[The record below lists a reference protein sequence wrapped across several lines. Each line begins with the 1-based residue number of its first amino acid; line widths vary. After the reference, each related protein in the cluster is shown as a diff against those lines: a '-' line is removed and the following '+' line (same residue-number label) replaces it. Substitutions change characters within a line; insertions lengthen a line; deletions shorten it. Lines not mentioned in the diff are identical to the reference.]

1 VYAEPKGRS
10 TVLPGGRTDKTSIVQ
25 CMTVHVLCCAVLR
38 CAVIDERQVCVA
50 MYAEAKGP
58 GTVLPGGR
66 TDKTSIVQCM
76 TVHVFCC
83 AVLCCD

>member
-1 VYAEPKGRS
+1 MTVHVLCCAVIDEREVCVAMYAEPKGRS

-58 GTVLPGGR
+58 GY
-66 TDKTSIVQCM
+66 
-76 TVHVFCC
+76 C
-83 AVLCCD
+83 AARWSYRQD